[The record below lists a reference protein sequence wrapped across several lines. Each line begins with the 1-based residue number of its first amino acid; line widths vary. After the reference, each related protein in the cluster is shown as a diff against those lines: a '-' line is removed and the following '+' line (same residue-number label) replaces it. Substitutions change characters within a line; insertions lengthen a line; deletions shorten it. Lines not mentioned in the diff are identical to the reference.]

1 MLPDPDPQ
9 EIINWISMIAN
20 SHESKHIVFVGGE
33 PFLQKNLRT
42 YIYHASKV
50 GLITTVVTN
59 GYWASTEE
67 KAEDILKSFPG
78 LNCIIASSDI
88 YHLEFIDKEIIYNL
102 VRACLK
108 LGIAITINITAA
120 SKEEGER
127 IEKIYKHFKKDN
139 VHIVVSPMFPWG
151 AATKLTIEKFKYLND
166 LNLLPNY
173 CEIRDHHIDSA
184 GRVYSC
190 CNATLGNKTG
200 FLFLGNLKKESYD
213 TIIANRDSNPL
224 FNFIDRW
231 GPQGLG
237 KLISE
242 SPFIDELKDIEFT
255 HSCHLC
261 SLILNDENI
270 YKYILKILGHK
281 EQAKTSCIL

>member
-20 SHESKHIVFVGGE
+20 SRESKHIVFVGGE
-33 PFLQKNLRT
+33 PFLQKSLRT
-42 YIYHASKV
+42 YIYHGSKV

-127 IEKIYKHFKKDN
+127 IEKIYKHFKR
-139 VHIVVSPMFPWG
+139 IMF
-151 AATKLTIEKFKYLND
+151 
-166 LNLLPNY
+166 
-173 CEIRDHHIDSA
+173 
-184 GRVYSC
+184 
-190 CNATLGNKTG
+190 TLW
-200 FLFLGNLKKESYD
+200 FHQCFLGVQL
-213 TIIANRDSNPL
+213 
-224 FNFIDRW
+224 
-231 GPQGLG
+231 
-237 KLISE
+237 
-242 SPFIDELKDIEFT
+242 
-255 HSCHLC
+255 
-261 SLILNDENI
+261 LN
-270 YKYILKILGHK
+270 
-281 EQAKTSCIL
+281 